1 VSLLGLAPKANANCI
16 LRLGNSPIRDRKHG
30 GFAAR
35 NESGQSWYRWGK
47 SPGMDMLA
55 QLTRAFESLEH
66 EFQSELDEARVR
78 AEANYGY
85 LAEG

>member
-1 VSLLGLAPKANANCI
+1 
-16 LRLGNSPIRDRKHG
+16 
-30 GFAAR
+30 
-35 NESGQSWYRWGK
+35 
-47 SPGMDMLA
+47 MDMLA